1 MSNSRSNRA
10 LGGMFV
16 GLAISCAAA
25 CTVTNETLDR
35 TNGASASGK
44 PGIDTGEAP
53 ISPPDQASGGSA
65 R

>member
-1 MSNSRSNRA
+1 
-10 LGGMFV
+10 MFV